1 MLRLFVNYN
10 YKKQDDSN
18 VIKTNKYFR
27 LKTKTKSKMAA
38 KIITGLHTRASYNV
52 VVYVLNMTDNLSKMF
67 YLIQVASLYI
77 IIF

>member
-1 MLRLFVNYN
+1 MQRLFVNYN

-18 VIKTNKYFR
+18 VIKTNKHFR

-38 KIITGLHTRASYNV
+38 KMNTGLHTRARYNAV
-52 VVYVLNMTDNLSKMF
+52 AYVLNMTDNLSKMF